1 MGWWVI
7 PAMIGSAAVTVM
19 GIQQQKKAMKA
30 NAAWG
35 KYERE
40 LDFHYDKQKRLTQQK
55 KLLSEQRARG
65 GGSGSVV
72 GTGSSLVTFAADME
86 EFENDMWFVEKG
98 LFTRNSAA
106 DADLQ
111 GQITAA
117 NYQIGSTLLNT
128 AASTGMHKANMDNA
142 AKYGTKGSSDIRLKM
157 NIKAIGRLANG
168 LNIYTWDWNVIGQ
181 AVKSPWQPNKGVM
194 AQEVQQVIPDAVIR
208 DKHGYLMV
216 DYSHPDLQGAIR

>member
-1 MGWWVI
+1 MAWWVI
-7 PAMIGSAAVTVM
+7 PAMVASAGVTVM
-19 GIQQQKKAMKA
+19 GIQQQKKSMKA

-40 LDFHYDKQKRLTQQK
+40 LDYHYDKQKRLTSQK

-98 LFTRNSAA
+98 LFTKNAAA
-106 DADLQ
+106 DADLK

-128 AASTGMHKANMDNA
+128 AASAGMYQADMKNA
-142 AKYGTKGSSDIRLKM
+142 QKFGSSDIRLKQ
-157 NIKAIGRLANG
+157 NIKAIRRLANG
-168 LNIYTWDWNVIGQ
+168 LNVYTWDWNVIGQ
-181 AVKSPWQPNKGVM
+181 AIKSPWQSNKGVM
-194 AQEVQQVIPDAVIR
+194 AQEVQQLIPEAVIT
-208 DKHGYLMV
+208 DKHGYWMV
-216 DYSHPDLQGAIR
+216 DYSHPELQGAIG